1 MSPCKLTYFVHLYF
15 ADHAKDS
22 TFGLQSD
29 SFSKLRDPFGSGIHH
44 FNTVF
49 KSRTNKIKI

>member
-1 MSPCKLTYFVHLYF
+1 MSQCKLTYFVHLFYFYLFF

-29 SFSKLRDPFGSGIHH
+29 ICSKLRVPGKKRTPDRPADPGPH
-44 FNTVF
+44 
-49 KSRTNKIKI
+49 R

>member
-1 MSPCKLTYFVHLYF
+1 MSLCKLTYFVHLYF

-29 SFSKLRDPFGSGIHH
+29 IFCKPGGSVQGSVTLTLLKH
-44 FNTVF
+44 
-49 KSRTNKIKI
+49 K

>member
-1 MSPCKLTYFVHLYF
+1 MSLFILTNFVHLYY

-29 SFSKLRDPFGSGIHH
+29 FFCKTEGSAQGSVT
-44 FNTVF
+44 FTLL
-49 KSRTNKIKI
+49 KRK

>member
-1 MSPCKLTYFVHLYF
+1 MSQCKLTYFVHLYF

-29 SFSKLRDPFGSGIHH
+29 ICSKLRVPGKKRTPDGPADPGPH
-44 FNTVF
+44 
-49 KSRTNKIKI
+49 R

>member
-1 MSPCKLTYFVHLYF
+1 MSLCKLTNFVHLHF

-29 SFSKLRDPFGSGIHH
+29 IFCKTEGFFQGSV
-44 FNTVF
+44 TL
-49 KSRTNKIKI
+49 TLLLNK